1 MVGDPLPVL
10 LREIEAC
17 RLCAAHL
24 PLGPRPVIR
33 AAAGARILVIGQAPG
48 TKVHR
53 TGIPFNDPSGDRLRD
68 WMGIDRDIFYDE
80 SRIAIM
86 PMGLCY
92 PGRNA
97 RGGDAPPRPECAPL
111 WQARVAAA
119 FGRVELVL
127 LVGGWAQ
134 ARRMAAGR
142 AGGADADRLAPRRHD
157 MAMGA
162 ARLQQLAMHV
172 QHIPAAAAL
181 VQIVDI
187 LGDQQH
193 LARPVALQPGQR
205 QMRRVGLDVG
215 VQQLLAAGIVEIMD
229 PHRIVVEG
237 LRRRHILDAHAR
249 PDAVRIAESVEA
261 GFLGDAGPGQDND
274 GFSHATAPLRPIL
287 PQSVS
292 VRIAAP
298 YSPVSALGD
307 SG

>member
-111 WQARVAAA
+111 WHDRVRALLPAI
-119 FGRVELVL
+119 ELTL
-127 LVGGWAQ
+127 LIGAYAQ
-134 ARRMAAGR
+134 ARYLGEKREKT
-142 AGGADADRLAPRRHD
+142 LAPTV
-157 MAMGA
+157 AGTV
-162 ARLQQLAMHV
+162 ARWRDFGPAF
-172 QHIPAAAAL
+172 IPTPHPSPRNRNWL
-181 VQIVDI
+181 KTHPWFEDEVVPEI
-187 LGDQQH
+187 
-193 LARPVALQPGQR
+193 R
-205 QMRRVGLDVG
+205 RRVRELV
-215 VQQLLAAGIVEIMD
+215 
-229 PHRIVVEG
+229 
-237 LRRRHILDAHAR
+237 
-249 PDAVRIAESVEA
+249 
-261 GFLGDAGPGQDND
+261 
-274 GFSHATAPLRPIL
+274 
-287 PQSVS
+287 
-292 VRIAAP
+292 
-298 YSPVSALGD
+298 
-307 SG
+307 